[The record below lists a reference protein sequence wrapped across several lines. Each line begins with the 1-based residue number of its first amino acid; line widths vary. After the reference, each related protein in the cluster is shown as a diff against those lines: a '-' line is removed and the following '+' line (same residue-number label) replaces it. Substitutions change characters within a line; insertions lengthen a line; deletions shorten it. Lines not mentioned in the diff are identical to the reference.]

1 MSRVWAVVRFD
12 GPDGPEQ
19 YDMAAGLTQPGSP
32 YLSVREAIEI
42 EQLTGEKPQA
52 WLRALSELDATAW
65 TALVMVLRRR
75 AGQAVRFNDVDFDL
89 LSARLLDVDEH
100 GNVVEEP
107 TEADEVDEVD
117 DSPN

>member
-19 YDMAAGLTQPGSP
+19 YEMAAGLTQPGSP
-32 YLSVREAIEI
+32 YLSVREAIEV
-42 EQLTGEKPQA
+42 EQVTGEKPQA

-75 AGQAVRFNDVDFDL
+75 AGQTVRFNDVDFDL
-89 LSARLLDVDEH
+89 LSARLLDVDED
-100 GNVVEEP
+100 GNPVEE
-107 TEADEVDEVD
+107 TAAEDEVG